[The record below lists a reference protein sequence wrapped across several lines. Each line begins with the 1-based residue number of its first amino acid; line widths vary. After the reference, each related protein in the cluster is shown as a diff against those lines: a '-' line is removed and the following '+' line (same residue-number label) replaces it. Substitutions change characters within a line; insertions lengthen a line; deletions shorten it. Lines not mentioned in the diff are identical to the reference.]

1 VVETDYYGRFLH
13 TTRAIVKL
21 KTTTQTVLFPTLFS
35 KPLVAQL
42 DQAHSSSD
50 GGALLLK
57 AIDERLGL
65 TEALAASVRDPRQP
79 GKVTHTIVEL
89 LRQRVYGIAL
99 GYPDGNDADALKQ
112 DPIHKLLLERDP
124 VGGDPLGSQ
133 PTLSRFENAASRAD
147 LYRMAQTLVD
157 RVIER
162 HRRRL
167 GSRCRRITLDFDPTD
182 DPTHGQQEFSFYH
195 GYYDSYCYLPLVG
208 TICFN
213 DEPEQWLMCAV
224 LRPGNCAAHFG
235 LVAILER
242 LLPKLRFAFPRARI
256 RVRLDGGF
264 GAPRVLD
271 YLDEAQVEYVVG
283 LSATAPLKR
292 RAQKARAA
300 ARRGFRHTQRTVPVF
315 GDTLYKTKKTWP
327 HRRRVIY
334 KAEVVQSLGR
344 DPKDNLRFV
353 VTNLRQSPERVYR
366 IYTDR
371 GDAENRIKELKN
383 DLGMDRT
390 SCTRF
395 LANQLRVLLTA
406 AAYVLMQELRLE
418 ARTTDCRRA
427 QVCTL
432 RDRLLK
438 LAAWIEVS
446 VRRIVVHL
454 PLSFPGRHTW
464 IRIATS
470 TGACP
475 G

>member
-1 VVETDYYGRFLH
+1 MESK
-13 TTRAIVKL
+13 A
-21 KTTTQTVLFPTLFS
+21 TTQTVLFPALLS
-35 KPLVAQL
+35 KPLVAAF

-57 AIDERLGL
+57 AVDERWGW
-65 TEALAASVRDPRQP
+65 TQALAASVRDSRQP
-79 GKVTHTIVEL
+79 GKVTHSVVEL

-124 VGGDPLGSQ
+124 IVGGPLGSQ
-133 PTLSRFENAASRAD
+133 PTLSRFENAAGRAD
-147 LYRMAQTLVD
+147 LYRMANALAD

-182 DPTHGQQEFSFYH
+182 DPTHGQQQFSFYH

-208 TICFN
+208 TLSFN
-213 DEPEQWLMCAV
+213 DESEQWLLCAV
-224 LRPGNCAAHFG
+224 LRPGNCAAHVG

-242 LLPKLRFAFPRARI
+242 LLPKLQSAFPRARI

-264 GAPRVLD
+264 GAPAVLD
-271 YLDEAQVEYVVG
+271 FLDEANVEYVVG
-283 LSATAPLKR
+283 LTATAPLKR
-292 RAQKARAA
+292 RARKALAQAKRS
-300 ARRGFRHTQRTVPVF
+300 FRETQTTVPVF
-315 GDTLYKTKKTWP
+315 EDTLYKTKKTWP

-334 KAEVVQSLGR
+334 KAEVVQCPGR

-353 VTNLRQSPERVYR
+353 VTNLRQAPERVYR
-366 IYTDR
+366 IYTGR

-395 LANQLRVLLTA
+395 LANQMRVLLTA
-406 AAYVLMQELRLE
+406 AAYVLMQELRFQ

-427 QVCTL
+427 QVGTL
-432 RDRLLK
+432 RNRLLK

-454 PLSFPGRHTW
+454 PRSFPGRSAW
-464 IRIATS
+464 IRIAAT
-470 TGACP
+470 TGAAP

>member
-1 VVETDYYGRFLH
+1 
-13 TTRAIVKL
+13 VKS
-21 KTTTQTVLFPTLFS
+21 KATTQTVLFPALFS
-35 KPLVAQL
+35 KPVVAEF
-42 DQAHSSSD
+42 DQAYSSSD

-57 AIDERLGL
+57 AVDERWGW
-65 TEALAASVRDPRQP
+65 TQALAASVRDPRQP
-79 GKVTHTIVEL
+79 GKVTHTVVEL

-124 VGGDPLGSQ
+124 IVGDPLGSQ
-133 PTLSRFENAASRAD
+133 PTLSRFENAARRAD
-147 LYRMAQTLVD
+147 LHRMANALAD

-162 HRRRL
+162 HRSRL

-182 DPTHGQQEFSFYH
+182 APTHGQQQFSFYH

-208 TICFN
+208 TLSFN
-213 DEPEQWLMCAV
+213 DEPEQWLVCAA
-224 LRPGNCAAHFG
+224 LRPGNCAAHVG
-235 LVAILER
+235 LVSILER
-242 LLPKLRFAFPRARI
+242 LLPKLRSAFPRARI

-264 GAPRVLD
+264 GAPAVLD
-271 YLDEAQVEYVVG
+271 FLDEAHVEYVVG
-283 LSATAPLKR
+283 LSTTAPLKR
-292 RAQKARAA
+292 RARKALAQAKRSFRKAQKTVQV
-300 ARRGFRHTQRTVPVF
+300 FDDTQ
-315 GDTLYKTKKTWP
+315 YKTKKTWP

-334 KAEVVQSLGR
+334 KAEVVQYPGR

-353 VTNLRQSPERVYR
+353 VTNLRQAPERVYR

-395 LANQLRVLLTA
+395 LANQMRVLLTA
-406 AAYVLMQELRLE
+406 AAYVLMQELRFQ

-446 VRRIVVHL
+446 VRRIVIHL
-454 PLSFPGRHTW
+454 PLSFPGRAAW
-464 IRIATS
+464 IRIAAT
-470 TGACP
+470 TGAAP

>member
-1 VVETDYYGRFLH
+1 
-13 TTRAIVKL
+13 L
-21 KTTTQTVLFPTLFS
+21 KPTTQTVLFADLFS
-35 KPLVAQL
+35 KPLVARL

-57 AIDERLGL
+57 GLDERLGL
-65 TEALAASVRDPRQP
+65 TEALARSVRDPRQP

-124 VGGDPLGSQ
+124 IVGDPLGSQ
-133 PTLSRFENAASRAD
+133 PTLSRFENAMGRAD
-147 LYRMAQTLVD
+147 LYRTANALAD

-162 HRRRL
+162 HRSRL

-182 DPTHGQQEFSFYH
+182 DPTHGQQQFSFYH

-208 TICFN
+208 TLSFN
-213 DEPEQWLMCAV
+213 DEPEQWLVCAV
-224 LRPGNCAAHFG
+224 LRPGNSAAHVG

-242 LLPKLRFAFPRARI
+242 LLPKLRSAFPRVRI

-264 GAPRVLD
+264 GAPAVLD
-271 YLDEAQVEYVVG
+271 FLDEANVEYVVG
-283 LSATAPLKR
+283 LSTTAPLKR
-292 RAQKARAA
+292 RARKALAQAKRSFRKAQKTVQV
-300 ARRGFRHTQRTVPVF
+300 FDDTQ
-315 GDTLYKTKKTWP
+315 YKTKKTWP
-327 HRRRVIY
+327 HRRRVVY
-334 KAEVVQSLGR
+334 KAEVVQYPGR

-353 VTNLRQSPERVYR
+353 VTNLRQAPERVYR

-395 LANQLRVLLTA
+395 LANQMRVLLTA
-406 AAYVLMQELRLE
+406 AAYVLMQELRFQ

-454 PLSFPGRHTW
+454 PLSFPGRPAW
-464 IRIATS
+464 IRIAAT
-470 TGACP
+470 TGAAP